1 MSLQALYDV
10 PAPAK
15 LNLFLH
21 VTGRR
26 NDGYHLLQSVFAL
39 IDWADTL
46 HFERREDGGLRAW
59 SEQVPGFLLSHRSA
73 DAVLSDVQPALEG
86 ILSAQLGYEIK
97 TTPLH
102 DIKDALTDCGVL
114 EPSPEHIP
122 DHVEYAALA
131 A

>member
-1 MSLQALYDV
+1 MIGFDPMASERHPRSYKIV
-10 PAPAK
+10 
-15 LNLFLH
+15 
-21 VTGRR
+21 
-26 NDGYHLLQSVFAL
+26 VF
-39 IDWADTL
+39 
-46 HFERREDGGLRAW
+46 FERREDGGLRAW